1 MRFYDWLELIKNSL
15 IFMFGIAFMLLII
28 LFFLTLFDLMQL
40 DEDWLNF
47 SLIFSFFV
55 APFVAYFTLKKEKY
69 CEQCNLAWAL
79 DRSGQTTISETQR
92 TEVVQKYGEHE
103 SNTRKIV
110 TTHVYWQHYEC
121 SKCGDH
127 TKIECTEES
136 SSAEF

>member
-15 IFMFGIAFMLLII
+15 ILMFGMVFTLLIV
-28 LFFLTLFDLMQL
+28 LFFIVLFDLMKL
-40 DEDWLNF
+40 DEDWLYF

-55 APFVAYFTLKKEKY
+55 APFVAYFSLKSEKY
-69 CEQCNLAWAL
+69 CEQCNLAWSL
-79 DRSGQTTISETQR
+79 DRDGISTISETQR
-92 TEVVQKYGEHE
+92 TEVVQNYGEHK

-121 SKCGDH
+121 SKCGDR
-127 TKIECTEES
+127 TKIECTDES